1 MALSHHCKHS
11 LPLTPIYFNIYCRYY
26 FIGRVGL
33 AKYVNGDP
41 WQKIG
46 LVFATFNSIANP
58 FVYTML
64 MPVYRK
70 SLMATFGCEKIK
82 KKLQNSSE
90 APNLASAKQT
100 AKTIA

>member
-1 MALSHHCKHS
+1 M
-11 LPLTPIYFNIYCRYY
+11 
-26 FIGRVGL
+26 GVV
-33 AKYVNGDP
+33 KYENGAP

-70 SLMATFGCEKIK
+70 SLLKTFGCETIR
-82 KKLQNSSE
+82 KKLEKSQSEESVTSTQTMSS
-90 APNLASAKQT
+90 KVV
-100 AKTIA
+100 

>member
-1 MALSHHCKHS
+1 M
-11 LPLTPIYFNIYCRYY
+11 
-26 FIGRVGL
+26 GVV
-33 AKYVNGDP
+33 KYENGAP

-70 SLMATFGCEKIK
+70 SLLKTFGCEVIRK
-82 KKLQNSSE
+82 KFEKSQSEESVNSKSVT
-90 APNLASAKQT
+90 SIQT
-100 AKTIA
+100 TSSKVV

>member
-1 MALSHHCKHS
+1 MG
-11 LPLTPIYFNIYCRYY
+11 NI
-26 FIGRVGL
+26 GL
-33 AKYVNGDP
+33 AKYENGAP

-70 SLMATFGCEKIK
+70 SLMATFGCEKIMK
-82 KKLQNSSE
+82 MLEKPQKSQSEESISST
-90 APNLASAKQT
+90 QT
-100 AKTIA
+100 TKTA